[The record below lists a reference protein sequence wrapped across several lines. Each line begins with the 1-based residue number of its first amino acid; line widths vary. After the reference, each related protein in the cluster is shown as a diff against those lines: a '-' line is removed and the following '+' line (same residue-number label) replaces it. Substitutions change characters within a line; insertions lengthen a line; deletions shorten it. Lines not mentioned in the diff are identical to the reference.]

1 MKPHMIRT
9 VIVDDETDSRN
20 VLRKLLETYCTQV
33 IVVGMAAGVDTASI
47 LIRETSPD
55 LVFLDIEMIHGNGF
69 DLLNGLL
76 PMSFQVIFVTAFEEY
91 AIKAFKYSA
100 VDYLLKPVDIEELQR
115 AVEKASAR
123 KQDKV
128 DLTPIRT
135 LLQNVGVMQLSQQK
149 MAIPTINGLS
159 FIAMQDIIRFEAQGN
174 YTAIYLTNGQT
185 LMATRNIKEYELLL
199 PEAIFCRIH
208 NSHIINLQKIQKYQK
223 GRGGQVIM
231 EDGTAIEVAI
241 RRRQEF
247 LQRVVK

>member
-1 MKPHMIRT
+1 MIRT
-9 VIVDDETDSRN
+9 VIVDDETDSRS
-20 VLRKLLETYCTQV
+20 VLQKLLETYCPQV
-33 IVVGMAAGVDTASI
+33 TVVGTAAGVDTALP
-47 LIRETSPD
+47 LIRELNPD

-69 DLLNGLL
+69 DLLNELQ
-76 PMSFQVIFVTAFEEY
+76 PISFQVIFVTAFDEY

-100 VDYLLKPVDIEELQR
+100 VDYLLKPVDIEELQG
-115 AVEKASAR
+115 AVEKASSR
-123 KQDKV
+123 MQDKV
-128 DLTPIRT
+128 DLSPIRT
-135 LLQNVGVMQLSQQK
+135 LLQNVGVIQLAQQK
-149 MAIPTINGLS
+149 MAIPTVNGLS
-159 FIAMQDIIRFEAQGN
+159 FIAMHDIIRFEAQGN
-174 YTAIYLTNGQT
+174 YTAIYITKGQT